1 MRTPCPISY
10 PAHDAVMVTHLK
22 QFCGTQQGAVE
33 LATTGAFLF
42 MRRIRGLD
50 QGRKA
55 PCLRR
60 NEQVMLREP
69 QPIEKS
75 YIRTNFRDKYPTNLS
90 QITHSTCD
98 KTLPLNHKW
107 RGLKSTES

>member
-1 MRTPCPISY
+1 MR
-10 PAHDAVMVTHLK
+10 K
-22 QFCGTQQGAVE
+22 
-33 LATTGAFLF
+33 
-42 MRRIRGLD
+42 IRGLD

-75 YIRTNFRDKYPTNLS
+75 YIRTN
-90 QITHSTCD
+90 
-98 KTLPLNHKW
+98 
-107 RGLKSTES
+107 